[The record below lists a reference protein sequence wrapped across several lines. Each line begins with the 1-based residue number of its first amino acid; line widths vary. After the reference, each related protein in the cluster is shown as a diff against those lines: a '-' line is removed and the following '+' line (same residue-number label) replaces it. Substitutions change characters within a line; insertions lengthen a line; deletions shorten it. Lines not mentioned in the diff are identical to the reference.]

1 MEWPVTVVKN
11 LSFSRLEAGACLIG
25 NDLLVG
31 IKGGDLHHIG
41 TGGFHVDGI
50 TKEQIREVLS
60 AADTLSDDLAAALMA
75 LL

>member
-25 NDLLVG
+25 NDLLVC
-31 IKGGDLHHIG
+31 IKGGDLPHIG

-60 AADTLSDDLAAALMA
+60 AADALAGDLAAALMA